1 MHGQVKT
8 AKDVSRAARE
18 VERTDRRWFLAA
30 AAVFTVSLAGALAA
44 HRLYRAT
51 GPHPEVVLFLRR
63 VRGYA
68 RRLLPRWRRL
78 HPDR

>member
-1 MHGQVKT
+1 MRR
-8 AKDVSRAARE
+8 ASRLSPAARE

-30 AAVFTVSLAGALAA
+30 AVVFGVSLGVFFGA

-51 GPHPEVVLFLRR
+51 GPHPEIYSFFRR
-63 VRGYA
+63 VRGFA

-78 HPDR
+78 KADR